1 MSICSN
7 WSIGIYTGA
16 SPFHLEPAPAARNP
30 VLTKDDIH
38 DVPAVFV
45 ADPFMI
51 SVAGVWYM
59 FFEIVNQQTDQGE
72 IGLATSNDGLV
83 WRYQHVVLSEDFHLS
98 YPYVFE
104 WQSRFYMI
112 PETLAAGAVRLYQA
126 RSFPEQWS
134 YAGTL
139 FEGAYAD
146 PSIFRF
152 ADRWWMF
159 VCSNPY
165 DSDELRLFLADEL
178 NGPWKE
184 HPKSPIVAG
193 NKHAARPA
201 GRITVFDNT
210 IVRYSQDCVPRYG
223 SQVRAFKITQLTSS
237 DYCEAEYNGNPI
249 LTGAEVGWNS
259 IGMHHIDPHLMP
271 DGKWI
276 ACVDGFDVVTA
287 ELAGV

>member
-1 MSICSN
+1 MLMCTN
-7 WSIGIYTGA
+7 WSIGIYTGD
-16 SPFHLEPAPAARNP
+16 SPFNLVPPPGLQNP
-30 VLTKDDIH
+30 VLTKDHIH

-59 FFEIVNQQTDQGE
+59 FFEILNQQTNKGK

-83 WRYQHVVLSEDFHLS
+83 WQYQHVVLSEDFHLS

-104 WQSRFYMI
+104 WAGRFYMI
-112 PETLAAGAVRLYQA
+112 PESLRTYAVRLYQA
-126 RSFPEQWS
+126 RSFPEEWI

-139 FEGAYAD
+139 IEGAYAD
-146 PSIFRF
+146 PSIFHF

-159 VCSNPY
+159 ACSTPHEN
-165 DSDELRLFLADEL
+165 DELRLFMADEL
-178 NGPWKE
+178 IGPWQE

-193 NKHAARPA
+193 NKHDARPA
-201 GRITVFDNT
+201 GRVAVLDNT

-223 SQVRAFKITQLTSS
+223 SQVRAFEITQLTPS
-237 DYCEAEYNGNPI
+237 EYYESEYKGNPI
-249 LTGAEVGWNS
+249 LTGAEVGWNG
-259 IGMHHIDPHLMP
+259 IGMHHIDPHLTP

-276 ACVDGFDVVTA
+276 ACVDGFNEVIA